1 MIEDPPLLKVRRT
14 FPRPDAKTIAA
25 FQGVMT
31 GHLVDGLDGL
41 VVFRDPYDMITLWLG
56 LR

>member
-1 MIEDPPLLKVRRT
+1 MIEDPPLLKVRRH